1 MKQIIL
7 FASIMLA
14 SGLLF
19 SNMYNSMI
27 DARSWGADIPAS
39 IETARQ
45 YFKVA
50 NPGDFFRIFS
60 PVNQVLALLALVL
73 FWKTPDSIPIYLAIA
88 FVLYVLCDVLTFA
101 YFYPRNDILFKT
113 GSLTDT
119 GILRS
124 AWSGWNVVNWLRTA
138 MLFIGLIF
146 SFAALRKIYRNKES
160 AAVTGV
166 KQEQVIPE
174 LR

>member
-14 SGLLF
+14 AGLLF
-19 SNMYNSMI
+19 TNMYNSLV
-27 DARSWGADIPAS
+27 DARSWGADIPRS

-60 PVNQVLALLALVL
+60 PINQLLALLALIL
-73 FWKTPDSIPIYLAIA
+73 FWKTPASVRAYLAIA
-88 FVLYVLCDVLTFA
+88 LVLYVLCDVLTFA

-124 AWSGWNVVNWLRTA
+124 AWSGWNVVNWLRSS
-138 MLFIGLIF
+138 MLFVGLVF
-146 SFAALRKIYRNKES
+146 SFAALHKIYSHKHA
-160 AAVTGV
+160 AAVTEI
-166 KQEQVIPE
+166 KQEQTIPE